1 MPLAHG
7 RVVAAAPPGSGDD
20 VFIQSGHTVTL
31 TQNESVNDVN
41 ISMGTTTCSGTIGAV
56 ALGANTLQV
65 NDKLRGYFASV
76 GTTPSTDCPVKSSS
90 APITMTAGSAGKVSF
105 VGNSRNITNSG
116 Q

>member
-76 GTTPSTDCPVKSSS
+76 GTTPGTDCPVKSSS
-90 APITMTAGSAGKVSF
+90 APITMMAGSAAKVSF